1 MKGTLAS
8 GLVTLGY
15 GYGTLLSGKL
25 GLGGTALGTALGM
38 VPFLYIFLSY
48 ALFVG

>member
-25 GLGGTALGTALGM
+25 GLGGTALGM

-48 ALFVG
+48 ALFVR